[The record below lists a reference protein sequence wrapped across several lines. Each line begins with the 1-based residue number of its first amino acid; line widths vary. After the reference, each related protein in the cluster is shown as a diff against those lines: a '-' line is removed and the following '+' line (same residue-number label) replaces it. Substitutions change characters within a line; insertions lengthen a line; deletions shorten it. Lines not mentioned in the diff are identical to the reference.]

1 MIGDRII
8 ERVKAVSN
16 AGGSLTQR
24 SVVGGA
30 WVAALN
36 VSDRVLQL
44 AMVVVLA
51 RLIGPEA
58 FGLMGIALLALAAF
72 RTVSRLGLDEALVYN
87 ENENI
92 DDYLDTTLTLNIG
105 RGVLVGS
112 AAYLSAPLVAT
123 LLGEPRATPVLE
135 VLALTPV
142 LQGLRNP
149 GIVYFRKDLEFHR
162 EYVYKVSGAVAQLVV
177 AVGYALVFPTV
188 WALVAGTIAKK
199 LVRVGVSY
207 WIHPYRPW
215 PRFDVDR
222 ARELIDYGKWMTG
235 ASIMGF
241 LTKQGDDAFLAWLL
255 GATSLGLYQMAYR
268 LAKAPNTEVT
278 HVVSRVAFPAY
289 SKLQDDMEKLRAGF
303 YRTIKVTLLVS
314 FPAGVGVLAVAPTFV
329 RAFLGESWMAM
340 VPTMQLLALY
350 GMSVSFGSMFGEIWK
365 AVGRPDLIT
374 KFGVVRIVVFAAL
387 IYPLTVRYGILGTA
401 LTIVAAEALLRPLS
415 LVVTA
420 RLVDASVFRM
430 VRELFYPLVA
440 SAGMGAA
447 VWSLQRQLALGYP
460 MVEFGI
466 LVVTGVLTY
475 AALVV
480 LLETQF
486 GWGLRAEYRSIRR
499 RLGGGSDVAG

>member
-1 MIGDRII
+1 
-8 ERVKAVSN
+8 
-16 AGGSLTQR
+16 
-24 SVVGGA
+24 VV
-30 WVAALN
+30 
-36 VSDRVLQL
+36 
-44 AMVVVLA
+44 
-51 RLIGPEA
+51 
-58 FGLMGIALLALAAF
+58 
-72 RTVSRLGLDEALVYN
+72 
-87 ENENI
+87 
-92 DDYLDTTLTLNIG
+92 
-105 RGVLVGS
+105 
-112 AAYLSAPLVAT
+112 
-123 LLGEPRATPVLE
+123 
-135 VLALTPV
+135 
-142 LQGLRNP
+142 
-149 GIVYFRKDLEFHR
+149 
-162 EYVYKVSGAVAQLVV
+162 
-177 AVGYALVFPTV
+177 
-188 WALVAGTIAKK
+188 
-199 LVRVGVSY
+199 VSY

-235 ASIMGF
+235 GSIMGF

-374 KFGVVRIVVFAAL
+374 KFDVVRIVVFAAL

>member
-1 MIGDRII
+1 MIGKGII
-8 ERVKAVSN
+8 ERVKAIST

-24 SVVGGA
+24 SIVGGA

-44 AMVVVLA
+44 AMAVILA

-72 RTVSRLGLDEALVYN
+72 RQVSRLGLDEALVFN
-87 ENENI
+87 ENENV
-92 DDYLDTTLTLNIG
+92 DGYLDTTLTLNIG
-105 RGVLVGS
+105 RGILIGV
-112 AAYLSAPLVAT
+112 AAFLLAPLVAGA
-123 LLGEPRATPVLE
+123 LGEPEATPVLR
-135 VLALTPV
+135 VLAVAPV

-162 EYVYKVSGAVAQLVV
+162 EYVYKVSGAVAQFVI

-188 WALVAGTIAKK
+188 WALVAGTLGKK
-199 LVRVGVSY
+199 LVQIGVSY

-215 PRFDVDR
+215 PRFDFEK

-255 GATSLGLYQMAYR
+255 GATPLGLYQMAYR

-289 SKLQDDMEKLRAGF
+289 SKLQDDTAKLRAAF
-303 YRTIKVTLLVS
+303 YRTIKVTTLVS
-314 FPAGVGVLAVAPTFV
+314 FPAAVGIIAVAPTFV
-329 RAFLGESWMAM
+329 RAFLGESWLAM
-340 VPTMQLLALY
+340 VPAMQLLAVY
-350 GMSVSFGSMFGEIWK
+350 GMTVSFGSVFGEIWK

-374 KFGVVRIVVFAAL
+374 KFGVVALGVLAVL
-387 IYPLTVRYGILGTA
+387 IYPLTAWYGIFGTA
-401 LTIVAAEALLRPLS
+401 MTIVAAEALIRIPS

-420 RLVDASVFRM
+420 RLIEASPIRILG
-430 VRELFYPLVA
+430 ELGYPLLA

-447 VWSLQRQLALGYP
+447 VWSVQRQLSLGYP
-460 MVEFGI
+460 MVEFWI

-475 AALVV
+475 AALVIIM
-480 LLETQF
+480 ETQF
-486 GWGLRAEYRSIRR
+486 GWGLRAEYKSIRR
-499 RLGGGSDVAG
+499 RLGEGDVAG